1 MARKKVPRIDPET
14 IVTTIGVGRSTQ
26 KYSRGKPIFQQGAAA
41 DAVFYIQD
49 GKVQV
54 TVISEQGKE
63 GVIGMLHA
71 GESHRSLDAE
81 AGGGRRGGT
90 LSRTTRHR
98 YSS

>member
-49 GKVQV
+49 GKVQI
-54 TVISEQGKE
+54 T
-63 GVIGMLHA
+63 
-71 GESHRSLDAE
+71 
-81 AGGGRRGGT
+81 
-90 LSRTTRHR
+90 
-98 YSS
+98 